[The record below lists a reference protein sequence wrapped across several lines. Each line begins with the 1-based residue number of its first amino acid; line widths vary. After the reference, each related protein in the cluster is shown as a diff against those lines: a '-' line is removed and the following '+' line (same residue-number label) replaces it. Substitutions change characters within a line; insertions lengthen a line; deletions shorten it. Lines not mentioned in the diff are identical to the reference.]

1 MGDLI
6 ISIFAI
12 TSNIEKQQIR
22 AENMNAMEITSK
34 HRYLRNS
41 LLSLLHNTRRVAT
54 IVIALFCVG
63 FVSVAQNLDSLEMIN
78 LKANENNMKSISK
91 TGVQYETEKKE
102 EQISALLKQK
112 RLYGIITFTTIA
124 VILLLLLIVFLRY
137 RIVKQKKLIAE
148 QRVINLEHE
157 KKLIATQS
165 ILEGENAERTRL
177 ARDLHD
183 GLGGMLS
190 LVKLKLYNVKE
201 NMVVPQSKLPLF
213 QNAMETLDQA
223 IRELRHVAHNLM
235 PESLMHEGLK
245 AALTDFCNDIP
256 QAEIQFFGS
265 EQRLEESYRIT
276 SFRILQELVTNALK
290 HADAT
295 HITVQVIIDDDR
307 LDLIVSDNG
316 RGFDIANTDLTL
328 TSGLNNLR
336 SRAELLGG
344 RMTIQSDPGKGTEAE
359 IEFILNDKSQTV

>member
-1 MGDLI
+1 
-6 ISIFAI
+6 
-12 TSNIEKQQIR
+12 
-22 AENMNAMEITSK
+22 MEITSK

-316 RGFDIANTDLTL
+316 RGFDMANTDLSL